1 MNKALRYT
9 MFGLLYFV
17 QGAILSFF
25 TALNA
30 IYLLSFNVS
39 MAQIGIMGAI
49 AMIPFV
55 LKIFMGMLSDRVN
68 LFGLG
73 HRKPY
78 IIIGL
83 VIQAVCLVI
92 VPSINPGTDFWL
104 YAFVAF
110 ILMTGMALYD
120 TTTDGLA
127 VETTPQSEEGTIQG
141 FMVGGRALGVVVV
154 SAVIGI
160 LVEATSWQV
169 TFWFLAIVSLIP
181 LAFILQMRE
190 AKRQADRVF
199 EWRAFGAFK
208 SLPVIALGILGALY
222 SLIINAANQIVN
234 PYLQGLFDFGPQ
246 TLGFYTMLWGIGVVF
261 GSLFGGKLVDKI
273 GRKRSVLAAMVIS
286 VISILLFVVIADPGV
301 AIAIVVIFGIAFG
314 YYETVY
320 FAISME
326 KTDPRIAASMF
337 SILMAIANIGT
348 GIGLAL
354 SGILVD
360 GIGYK
365 LTFVV
370 IAVLNLIALPLIPL
384 VFKRGETKSQNGKT

>member
-1 MNKALRYT
+1 MNKTLHYT
-9 MFGLLYFV
+9 IFGLLYFV

-92 VPSINPGTDFWL
+92 VPFINPGTDFWL

-160 LVEATSWQV
+160 LVEAISWQV

-273 GRKRSVLAAMVIS
+273 GRKRSVFAAMVIS
-286 VISILLFVVIADPGV
+286 IISILLFVVIADPGV

-337 SILMAIANIGT
+337 SILMAVANIGT

>member
-1 MNKALRYT
+1 
-9 MFGLLYFV
+9 
-17 QGAILSFF
+17 
-25 TALNA
+25 
-30 IYLLSFNVS
+30 
-39 MAQIGIMGAI
+39 
-49 AMIPFV
+49 
-55 LKIFMGMLSDRVN
+55 
-68 LFGLG
+68 
-73 HRKPY
+73 
-78 IIIGL
+78 
-83 VIQAVCLVI
+83 
-92 VPSINPGTDFWL
+92 
-104 YAFVAF
+104 
-110 ILMTGMALYD
+110 MTSMALYN

-127 VETTPQSEEGTIQG
+127 VETTPQSEEGTIQS

-154 SAVIGI
+154 SAVI
-160 LVEATSWQV
+160 V
-169 TFWFLAIVSLIP
+169 P
-181 LAFILQMRE
+181 
-190 AKRQADRVF
+190 
-199 EWRAFGAFK
+199 
-208 SLPVIALGILGALY
+208 GILGALY
-222 SLIINAANQIVN
+222 SLIINTANQIVN
-234 PYLQGLFDFGPQ
+234 TYLQGLFDFGPQ

-273 GRKRSVLAAMVIS
+273 GRKRSVLAAMVIPI
-286 VISILLFVVIADPGV
+286 ISILLFVVIADPGV

-326 KTDPRIAASMF
+326 NTDPRIAASMF

>member
-1 MNKALRYT
+1 MKNALRYT
-9 MFGLLYFV
+9 ILGLLYFV

-92 VPSINPGTDFWL
+92 VPFINPGTDFWL

-110 ILMTGMALYD
+110 ILMTSMALYN

-127 VETTPQSEEGTIQG
+127 VETTPQSEEGTIQS

-154 SAVIGI
+154 SAVI
-160 LVEATSWQV
+160 V
-169 TFWFLAIVSLIP
+169 
-181 LAFILQMRE
+181 
-190 AKRQADRVF
+190 
-199 EWRAFGAFK
+199 
-208 SLPVIALGILGALY
+208 LGILGALY
-222 SLIINAANQIVN
+222 SLIINTANQIVN
-234 PYLQGLFDFGPQ
+234 TYLQGLFDFGPQ
-246 TLGFYTMLWGIGVVF
+246 TLGFYTMLCGIGVVF

-273 GRKRSVLAAMVIS
+273 GRKRSVLAAMVIPI
-286 VISILLFVVIADPGV
+286 ISILLFVVIADPGV

-326 KTDPRIAASMF
+326 NTDPRIAASMF

>member
-1 MNKALRYT
+1 

-55 LKIFMGMLSDRVN
+55 IKIFIGMLSDRVN

-73 HRKPY
+73 YRKPY

-83 VIQAVCLVI
+83 VIQAICLVI
-92 VPSINPGTDFWL
+92 VPFINPGTDFWL

-127 VETTPQSEEGTIQG
+127 VDTTPQSEEGTIQG

-160 LVEATSWQV
+160 LIEAASWQV

-181 LAFILQMRE
+181 LVFIIQIRE
-190 AKRQADRVF
+190 TTRQADRAF
-199 EWRAFGAFK
+199 EWRAFAAFK

-222 SLIINAANQIVN
+222 SLVINATNQIVN
-234 PYLQGLFDFGPQ
+234 PYLQGLFGFGPQ

-261 GSLFGGKLVDKI
+261 GSLSGGKLIDKI
-273 GRKRSVLAAMVIS
+273 GRKRSIIAAMTIS
-286 VISILLFVVIADPGV
+286 IISILLFVVIADPGV
-301 AIAIVVIFGIAFG
+301 AIAIVVVFGIAFG

-320 FAISME
+320 FAISNGE
-326 KTDPRIAASMF
+326 DRSPNCGVNVLDPDGGRKYWYGYWFGVERIPGGWCW
-337 SILMAIANIGT
+337 L
-348 GIGLAL
+348 
-354 SGILVD
+354 
-360 GIGYK
+360 
-365 LTFVV
+365 
-370 IAVLNLIALPLIPL
+370 
-384 VFKRGETKSQNGKT
+384 